1 MLGNVQPTVA
11 HATLYHAWDAR
22 TRWAWLGPRG
32 GGVKRTTVG
41 LLTSFLISL
50 ARVCCLLQ
58 SLLLKYPLILY
69 DFVIVLLAPLNPA
82 AASSFLYDSSFCAIF
97 GNYRS
102 RGKIAAVDNTVKLP
116 PLVST
121 YSQPPRSFLLV
132 AVAARRLIIYKL
144 SINYMQKKWFIGSG
158 PRSMTDPLT
167 PFPP

>member
-32 GGVKRTTVG
+32 GGKKNDGGFTYIFPYFSG
-41 LLTSFLISL
+41 HLLI
-50 ARVCCLLQ
+50 LLF
-58 SLLLKYPLILY
+58 LLLKYPLILN
-69 DFVIVLLAPLNPA
+69 DFGIVLLAPLNPA

-132 AVAARRLIIYKL
+132 AVAARRLIIYNKL
-144 SINYMQKKWFIGSG
+144 SILLLGF
-158 PRSMTDPLT
+158 RT
-167 PFPP
+167 

>member
-1 MLGNVQPTVA
+1 MCNPPLRMQHCTMLGMHEPGGRGWGQ
-11 HATLYHAWDAR
+11 
-22 TRWAWLGPRG
+22 GG

-50 ARVCCLLQ
+50 ARVCC
-58 SLLLKYPLILY
+58 LLLKYPLILY

-97 GNYRS
+97 GNYWS

-132 AVAARRLIIYKL
+132 AVAARRLIIPICKRNGL
-144 SINYMQKKWFIGSG
+144 LVQDLGV
-158 PRSMTDPLT
+158 
-167 PFPP
+167 